1 MMDRVLPNPPITP
14 ESAPFFAAAKE
25 GRFLIRRCGSCGKAH
40 WYPRALCPFCFGETA
55 WEEASGKGRIYS
67 YSVMRR
73 VSPPYA
79 IAYVTLDEG
88 PTMMTNLVEC
98 DLDRLAIGQAVSLAF
113 KPSADGTQIPCFRP
127 S

>member
-1 MMDRVLPNPPITP
+1 MSDRILPNPPITP
-14 ESAPFFAAAKE
+14 ESAPFFEAATQ

-55 WEEASGKGRIYS
+55 WEEASGDGTIYS

-73 VSPPYA
+73 TSPPYA
-79 IAYVTLDEG
+79 IGYVTLAEG
-88 PTMMTNLVEC
+88 PTMMTNLVDC
-98 DLDRLAIGQAVSLAF
+98 DFDSLAIGQDVSLVFRA
-113 KPSADGTQIPCFRP
+113 SADGTPIPCFRP